1 MKRRIDFAIVG
12 AQKSGTTAL
21 HAFLSVHPNISMPE
35 SKEMHFFNR
44 ASWIDF
50 RLPLWKHRKQGL
62 YHGRFPNF
70 PDPPFTYGEATP
82 HYMTWNV
89 ALDRLFAY
97 NPQLRVIVLLRP
109 PVDRAYSHWNME
121 RQRGLVQGSF
131 DEAVLRELRESKA
144 VGERLDKVN
153 SFLRRGFYVP
163 QIQALRHRFG
173 DKHVLVLK
181 HADLLLQ
188 HNQTLSRVFAFL
200 ELPPASVPPKSV
212 HGRSYESNMSPTT
225 RANLL
230 QMYRADIEGV
240 ERLLGWD
247 CADWK
252 V

>member
-1 MKRRIDFAIVG
+1 MKQRIDFVVVG

-21 HAFLSVHPNISMPE
+21 HAFLNAHPHISMPDA
-35 SKEMHFFNR
+35 KEMHFFNR
-44 ASWIDF
+44 TAWADF
-50 RLPLWKHRKQGL
+50 HLPLWRRRKLAL
-62 YHGRFPNF
+62 YHRRFPHF
-70 PDPPFTYGEATP
+70 PDPSFTYGEATP

-89 ALDRLFAY
+89 ALDRIRTY
-97 NPQLRVIVLLRP
+97 NPNARIIALLRH

-131 DEAVLRELRESKA
+131 DEAVQRELRESKA

-153 SFLRRGFYVP
+153 SFLRRGFYAP
-163 QIQALRHRFG
+163 QIQALWHRFG
-173 DKHVLVLK
+173 RDHVLVLK

-188 HNQTLSRVFAFL
+188 HDETLSRVFAFL
-200 ELPPASVPPKSV
+200 GVPPASVPPKSV
-212 HGRSYESNMSPTT
+212 HGRSYESNMSPST
-225 RANLL
+225 RQDLL
-230 QMYRADIEGV
+230 QMYREDTEEV